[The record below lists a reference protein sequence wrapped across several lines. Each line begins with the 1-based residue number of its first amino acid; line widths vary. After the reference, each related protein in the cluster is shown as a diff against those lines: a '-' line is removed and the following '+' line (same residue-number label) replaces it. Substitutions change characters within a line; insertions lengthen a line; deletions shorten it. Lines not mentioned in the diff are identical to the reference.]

1 MASLMKKVA
10 AGFGAVAVSS
20 VTFAQA
26 SGVPAV
32 DTTSTVAAISNV
44 VIAVTAIGG
53 AVLGVV
59 VCAWGYKTVKG
70 FLGR

>member
-1 MASLMKKVA
+1 MVKFLKRVA
-10 AGFGAVAVSS
+10 AGVGALVASS
-20 VTFAQA
+20 AVFAQA
-26 SGVPAV
+26 SSVPAV

-44 VIAVTAIGG
+44 VVAVTTIGG